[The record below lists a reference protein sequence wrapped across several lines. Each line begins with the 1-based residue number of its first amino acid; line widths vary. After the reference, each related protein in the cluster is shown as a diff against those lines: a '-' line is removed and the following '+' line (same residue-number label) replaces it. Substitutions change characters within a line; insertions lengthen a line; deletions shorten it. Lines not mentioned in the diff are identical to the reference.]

1 MIVNVQH
8 RSLVETFCSIPVSN
22 RSSLN
27 AGKGS
32 CSMGLLSDPPTAPV
46 SHRSIRSLLLPAG
59 LLVAACVSALSFP
72 MPYGHTLSWTR
83 LLGLVVEEICTVSIV
98 CVVTVV
104 VLSPAIQHK
113 NQSEFLGLVQLASVT
128 ALWLAP
134 FVLLVRENSL
144 LTLPIAAI
152 LAVIVTNSLESKHA
166 RDSGSDLLLISIM
179 IDPIPLVPMSRLQK
193 SVLAAML
200 VEIGALAALGG
211 HPVAGAFLI
220 AVSFAVWTWNYGHLR
235 SDSSEVSN
243 ANPLLTLSLVSLL
256 MIVALFPYLQRGSG
270 YGATSAH
277 RGLFPHRPSGGNS
290 KQLRPSTAAQIQ
302 GGHPGSGGDQGIILW
317 GEIRNYT
324 KLVAP
329 APVLANA
336 LNRNGDAN
344 PLKIPFDGV
353 YWFFKSPD
361 AQPPTDSRQAH
372 TTPDLVEIHSTDR
385 RPLLIEAHDH
395 LANLIELNCCSRIQ
409 IAIRNADRYPET
421 VVLELV
427 LVNTT
432 LPHSPSVS
440 LGRMMVNSTRPWKVY
455 EKPVTVEE
463 TLNFPIPPSRS
474 LRAFD
479 EVKIV
484 FLLDRARADAG
495 ARIAID
501 HFVLVPRGL

>member
-1 MIVNVQH
+1 M
-8 RSLVETFCSIPVSN
+8 LVT
-22 RSSLN
+22 
-27 AGKGS
+27 
-32 CSMGLLSDPPTAPV
+32 
-46 SHRSIRSLLLPAG
+46 
-59 LLVAACVSALSFP
+59 ACVSALVFP
-72 MPYGHTLSWTR
+72 LPHGHTLSWAQ
-83 LLGLVVEEICTVSIV
+83 LLGLVVEESFTVSIV

-104 VLSPAIQHK
+104 ALSPAILHRNK
-113 NQSEFLGLVQLASVT
+113 PEFLGLVQLASVT

-152 LAVIVTNSLESKHA
+152 LAVIVTTSLEPKHPWNN
-166 RDSGSDLLLISIM
+166 DSDSLLISLT
-179 IDPIPLVPMSRLQK
+179 IDPIPLAPRFRLQK
-193 SVLAAML
+193 SAIAAML
-200 VEIGALAALGG
+200 VQIGALVALGG
-211 HPVAGAFLI
+211 HPATGALLS
-220 AVSFAVWTWNYGHLR
+220 AVSFAVWTWNYGRLR

-243 ANPLLTLSLVSLL
+243 ANLLLTLSLVSLL
-256 MIVALFPYLQRGSG
+256 MIIALFPYLQRGGG

-290 KQLRPSTAAQIQ
+290 KQSRPSGAAQIL
-302 GGHPGSGGDQGIILW
+302 GGHPRSEGDQGIILW
-317 GEIRNYT
+317 GEKRNYT

-329 APVLANA
+329 TPVLANA
-336 LNRNGDAN
+336 LNSNGNPN

-409 IAIRNADRYPET
+409 IAIRNTDRYPET
-421 VVLELV
+421 ISLELI

-455 EKPVTVEE
+455 EKPSPVDE
-463 TLNFPIPPSRS
+463 TLNFPIPPRRS

-479 EVKIV
+479 EMKIM
-484 FLLDRARADAG
+484 FLLDRTRSDAG